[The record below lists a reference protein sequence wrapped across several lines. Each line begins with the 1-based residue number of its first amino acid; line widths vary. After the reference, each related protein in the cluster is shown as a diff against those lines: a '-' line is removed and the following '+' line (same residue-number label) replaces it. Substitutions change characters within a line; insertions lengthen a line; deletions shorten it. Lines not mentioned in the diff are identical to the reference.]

1 MYRVSLSSACQKSLS
16 YHIMSLNS
24 MYAMKNISDNL
35 HLITRTLQGFSIK
48 GEMTRSKSESSMAA
62 AAKYLGVPKSVNKQ
76 QRCFFI
82 LSNTS
87 ASWEH
92 LHYWIV
98 NHLWK
103 FMDTSC
109 FLKLLLDW
117 SQYWYWWNH
126 TNINKKIKINDKE
139 LYNSGN
145 LGIIRKIVWQK
156 KSCPDQCTQSTSIS
170 YVDYYIRELSQITF
184 AFFWHFLTT

>member
-1 MYRVSLSSACQKSLS
+1 
-16 YHIMSLNS
+16 
-24 MYAMKNISDNL
+24 
-35 HLITRTLQGFSIK
+35 
-48 GEMTRSKSESSMAA
+48 MTRSKSESSMAA

-156 KSCPDQCTQSTSIS
+156 KSCPDQCTE
-170 YVDYYIRELSQITF
+170 VRFARFLSVGFTTMAVINPPERKQAKRTF
-184 AFFWHFLTT
+184 SALRRFGEFRFLLVFVM